1 MGKSNSA
8 DQALVQYESGQTF
21 VPTQEMTDSGDHKTF
36 SITSSPWSGVAGK
49 EPVIRPDGLATGGS
63 ISPNTGTADS
73 VTVAALTCFLAGVNT
88 PVAGGNVAATRA
100 ITTDTH
106 CITSITVTSAG
117 ALAAVAGLD
126 STAFS
131 EVRGAAG
138 GPPYIPAGSI
148 EIGQVRLSAITPAD
162 VAAAEIF
169 QVVGTHQERYDFP
182 IWDENS
188 GLGTITFAAPLPAI
202 HTGDVVKAISAEVY
216 TPIFAT
222 IDPATDFVPPETSH
236 SQSSTP
242 VYGGTI
248 GSSSSSLNQGSFT
261 TYLKDGVTD
270 PVVKVKN
277 ETLWFRMYPHRLKAP
292 YLLCQGKLGIART
305 FPAGN
310 AMQAACTISANA
322 PAIEV
327 EA

>member
-21 VPTQEMTDSGDHKTF
+21 VPTQAMTDSGDQKTF
-36 SITSSPWSGVAGK
+36 SITASPWSGLAGK
-49 EPVIRPDGLATGGS
+49 EPLIRPNGLATGGA
-63 ISPNTGTADS
+63 IAPNAGTADS

-88 PVAGGNVAATRA
+88 PVAGGNVSATRA
-100 ITTDTH
+100 LTTDTH
-106 CITSITVTSAG
+106 CITSITVTAAG

-138 GPPYIPAGSI
+138 GPPYIPVDSI
-148 EIGQVRLSAITPAD
+148 EIGQVRLSTIASAD

-182 IWDENS
+182 IWNEDS
-188 GLGTITFAAPLPAI
+188 GRGTITFAAALPAI
-202 HTGDVVKAISAEVY
+202 HTGDVAKGVFAEVY

-236 SQSSTP
+236 SQSSTQ

-248 GSSSSSLNQGSFT
+248 GSSTSSLNQGSFT
-261 TYLKDGVTD
+261 TFLRDGVTD

-277 ETLWFRMYPHRLKAP
+277 EILWFRMYPHRLKAP
-292 YLLCQGKLGIART
+292 YLLCQGKLGVART
-305 FPAGN
+305 FPASN
-310 AMQAACTISANA
+310 SMQAACTISADA
-322 PAIEV
+322 PAIEF